1 MRVLLASP
9 ESDVWNSRKHIH
21 MGLGYLAGSLLA
33 HGYECE
39 IWDASV
45 ESDIETLDEK
55 LARDPFE
62 IVCLSAP
69 TPLIVQA
76 WEAAATAKKHGALTI
91 LGGPHLTLMPHESIE
106 KEQVDL
112 VVRGEG
118 EYTIIEIMRALEKEA
133 EIRDWRLISASQSPI
148 SNLRSPTPR
157 LFDPEAGWGRI
168 LGLSWRNQEGKIM
181 HNLDRPLPDDIDAI
195 PFPAFHLFKIDRYT
209 NLNPLTDGLD
219 MNARTFTIVTSRG
232 CPYKCTYCSKPIT
245 GDTWRGR
252 TVENVIAEW
261 SWLVKDLGATEIGIT
276 DDIWNLDKNR
286 AKELCRA
293 LIKANLNHVPWVTIH
308 GMKVNNTDLEL
319 FQLMKQ
325 AGCRRVGFG
334 VENGDD
340 WMLRH
345 VIKKGQTVDMVR
357 QAFKWSKQ
365 AKLQTMGFFIFG
377 MPGETEESM
386 EKTIRLALELDPD
399 LAHFMM
405 AAPFPGT
412 EMWET
417 LKKHGDVFSDK
428 MDWSQ
433 IAIQDDKAH
442 FAFDGLNKETVERKW
457 HEAHRRFYLRPK
469 RIVRIAARKD
479 TWQRFPYYLKT
490 AANMLLGLGER
501 EATAA

>member
-1 MRVLLASP
+1 MRILLASP
-9 ESDVWNSRKHIH
+9 HSEVWNSRKHIH
-21 MGLGYLAGSLLA
+21 MGLAYLAGSLRA
-33 HGYECE
+33 RGYEAE

-45 ESDIETLDEK
+45 EVDIETLDEK
-55 LARDPFE
+55 LSRDKFD
-62 IVCLSAP
+62 IVGFSAP
-69 TPLIVQA
+69 TPLINNA
-76 WEAAATAKKHGALTI
+76 WDEAKIAKKHGALTI
-91 LGGPHLTLMPHESIE
+91 LGGPHLTLQPHESME
-106 KEQVDL
+106 KNQVDL
-112 VVRGEG
+112 VVRGEA
-118 EYTIIEIMRALEKEA
+118 EYTIIEIMAALEKQQ
-133 EIRDWRLISASQSPI
+133 EIDKYQG
-148 SNLRSPTPR
+148 SNTDNGQNPK
-157 LFDPEAGWGRI
+157 LFAPAAGWGNI
-168 LGLSWRNQEGKIM
+168 LGLSWRDREGKIR

-195 PFPAFHLFKIDRYT
+195 PFPAHDMFKIDRYT

-219 MNARTFTIVTSRG
+219 MNARAYTIVTSRG

-252 TVENVIAEW
+252 TIDNVIAEW
-261 SWLVKDLGATEIGIT
+261 EWLVKDLGATEIGIT
-276 DDIWNLDKNR
+276 DDIWNLDRQR
-286 AKELCRA
+286 AKDLCRA

-308 GMKVNNTDLEL
+308 GMKVNNTDAEL

-325 AGCRRVGFG
+325 AGCKRVGFG

-340 WMLRH
+340 WMLRN
-345 VIKKGQTVDMVR
+345 VIKKGQTVEMV
-357 QAFKWSKQ
+357 QNAFQWAKQ

-386 EKTIRLALELDPD
+386 EKTIQLALRLDPD

-417 LKKHGDVFSDK
+417 LKEHGNVFSDN

-433 IAIQDDKAH
+433 LAIQDNKAH
-442 FAFDGLNKETVERKW
+442 FAFGELDKATVERKW

-469 RIVRIAARKD
+469 RIARIATRKD
-479 TWQRFPYYLKT
+479 TWQRFPYYVRT

-501 EATAA
+501 EAAAA